1 MAPFQRMHIIAGM
14 SAMICVLIGIPRII
28 DAFDVAW
35 KNGITLISSLA
46 IGGYLLGCIA
56 FGIVKLSF
64 LYFKK
69 K

>member
-1 MAPFQRMHIIAGM
+1 
-14 SAMICVLIGIPRII
+14 MICVLTGIPRII
-28 DAFDVAW
+28 DAFDVSW

-56 FGIVKLSF
+56 FGIVKLSSLF
-64 LYFKK
+64 FKK